1 MSSQTAS
8 VLTWGCT
15 HNQKDSQLIEQQ
27 LIVGG
32 YQIGDRENYNKSDV
46 VIINTCTVKTPTENK
61 ITFVLD
67 DLQKTKKKVVVAGCL
82 SQAEPEMIKE
92 KYPNF
97 IILGVNAS
105 DKILGVL
112 GVEDPLSRLIPLE
125 SMSEKR
131 GIKDN
136 KLDWIEKPLLDSTQW
151 NEKLNII
158 QINEG
163 CLNYCTFCATKKAR
177 GHLRSYQKESI
188 ISAIR
193 KTPTPEVWL
202 TSQDTACWGFDI
214 DDDLSNLLN
223 EIDKINRKFI
233 VRVGMGNPNN
243 LIKIVDKVI
252 ESFKSEK
259 IYKFL
264 HLPVQVGNNRI
275 LENMRRGYTVEEY
288 ELIVDKFRKEFP
300 EMTLA
305 TDIICGYPT
314 ETEDEFEQTIQTIL
328 KTRPSI
334 TNISRYWERTGTVAA
349 EMEQLPF
356 SVRKKRSGRLTKIC
370 KELQMEDNQKWI
382 GWEGEIYLAEMGA
395 KGGIQARNFAY
406 KPIIVEGDER
416 DLGKFIKARIVEAK
430 GTYFLGEIIE

>member
-112 GVEDPLSRLIPLE
+112 GAEDPLSRLIPLE

-243 LIKIVDKVI
+243 LIKIVDKETPFDEAIDKSWAITEIDASAGEYKVMLTEAIIGELSGHGDSGYENI
-252 ESFKSEK
+252 EV
-259 IYKFL
+259 L
-264 HLPVQVGNNRI
+264 
-275 LENMRRGYTVEEY
+275 YTG
-288 ELIVDKFRKEFP
+288 I
-300 EMTLA
+300 TLTLGSGEIA
-305 TDIICGYPT
+305 FGDLLPT
-314 ETEDEFEQTIQTIL
+314 ETPVT
-328 KTRPSI
+328 P
-334 TNISRYWERTGTVAA
+334 V
-349 EMEQLPF
+349 P
-356 SVRKKRSGRLTKIC
+356 
-370 KELQMEDNQKWI
+370 
-382 GWEGEIYLAEMGA
+382 YLE
-395 KGGIQARNFAY
+395 
-406 KPIIVEGDER
+406 
-416 DLGKFIKARIVEAK
+416 
-430 GTYFLGEIIE
+430 T

>member
-46 VIINTCTVKTPTENK
+46 VIINTCTVKTPTVNK

-112 GVEDPLSRLIPLE
+112 GAEDPLSRLIPLE

-202 TSQDTACWGFDI
+202 TSQDTACW
-214 DDDLSNLLN
+214 DLIL
-223 EIDKINRKFI
+223 
-233 VRVGMGNPNN
+233 MM
-243 LIKIVDKVI
+243 
-252 ESFKSEK
+252 
-259 IYKFL
+259 IY
-264 HLPVQVGNNRI
+264 RI
-275 LENMRRGYTVEEY
+275 
-288 ELIVDKFRKEFP
+288 
-300 EMTLA
+300 
-305 TDIICGYPT
+305 C
-314 ETEDEFEQTIQTIL
+314 
-328 KTRPSI
+328 
-334 TNISRYWERTGTVAA
+334 
-349 EMEQLPF
+349 
-356 SVRKKRSGRLTKIC
+356 
-370 KELQMEDNQKWI
+370 
-382 GWEGEIYLAEMGA
+382 
-395 KGGIQARNFAY
+395 
-406 KPIIVEGDER
+406 
-416 DLGKFIKARIVEAK
+416 
-430 GTYFLGEIIE
+430 